1 MALPA
6 NYSTVPVFGRYIDF
20 AGAPAQGTV
29 TFEPSLK
36 YVKDPGADVLIL
48 STALV
53 ATLDGTGAFSIE
65 IPATD
70 DPDVTPSGFT
80 WNVTEHLNG
89 RTWRTFSISV
99 PQDTPAPGIDLVT
112 VAPVLPADQVS
123 TFVTSVDGQTGD
135 VNLVGLYAPLDDG
148 GKIPLDTVPEIVGG
162 VLSVNGASGVLL
174 IGAAD
179 IGALPVSGG
188 TLSGPLTLSADPTDP
203 FQAATKAYV
212 DAAVGGVDV
221 PVASVNGQVG
231 AVSLTASGLGA
242 LVAASNLSDVANPG
256 AARTNLGLGDSA
268 TKNTGTSTGTVAAGD
283 DGRLTGAAQKS
294 ANLSDLASA
303 STARTNLGLAPSAT
317 AAFGSTAGTVAAGDD
332 ARITGAAQKASNL
345 SDLGNI
351 SSARANLGL
360 GGAAVLNVGTG
371 AGDVSAGN
379 GPASAVGLHVA
390 GSDPHGD
397 RSYADGKFLPLTG
410 GTVTGGLTVTGT
422 TQSATV
428 QGSAAS
434 GGNLTLSTTSHSTK
448 GKVLLGS
455 GGIQYDETVN
465 GLAINTTT
473 AETNGIRL
481 RGGDVFVESTS
492 LVDPTHLRLSN
503 EGISFEGEPGSFSNL
518 TSISAPSAG
527 LVINGNVQVNG
538 SFSASGT
545 GNSRTVRKTADQSVT
560 SSTTLV
566 NDSHLVLSVVAN
578 ATYTLFLMC
587 VFSGGTTGDIKFSWG
602 VPSGTVLRWVDQ
614 TGTSGLAADLDV
626 YSAPGGTTQVG
637 FQIWATVVTS
647 GTAGNI
653 QFRWAQN
660 TSDATATIVRANSHL
675 CLDRVA

>member
-6 NYSTVPVFGRYIDF
+6 NYSTVLVFGRYIDF

-36 YVKDPGADVLIL
+36 YVKDPSADVLIL

-123 TFVTSVDGQTGD
+123 NFVTSVDGQTGD
-135 VNLVGLYAPLDDG
+135 VNLGGLYAPLDDG

-188 TLSGPLTLSADPTDP
+188 ALSGPLTLSADPTDP

-242 LVAASNLSDVANPG
+242 LVAGSNLSDVANSG
-256 AARTNLGLGDSA
+256 A
-268 TKNTGTSTGTVAAGD
+268 
-283 DGRLTGAAQKS
+283 
-294 ANLSDLASA
+294 
-303 STARTNLGLAPSAT
+303 ARTNLGLAPSAT

-332 ARITGAAQKASNL
+332 ARITGAAQKATNL

-371 AGDVSAGN
+371 PGDVSAGD
-379 GPASAVGLHVA
+379 GPASAVGLHIA
-390 GSDPHGD
+390 ASDPHGD

-434 GGNLTLSTTSHSTK
+434 GGNLALSTTSHSIK

-465 GLAINTTT
+465 GLAINTTV
-473 AETNGIRL
+473 AEANGIRL

-492 LVDPTHLRLSN
+492 IVEPTHLRLSN
-503 EGISFEGEPGSFSNL
+503 EGISFEGEPGSVSNL
-518 TSISAPSAG
+518 TSIGVPSAG

-538 SFSASGT
+538 AFSTSGA
-545 GNSRTVRKTADQSVT
+545 GSSRTVRKTADQSVT

-566 NDSHLVLSVVAN
+566 NDSHLVLPVVAN

-637 FQIWATVVTS
+637 LQIWATVVTS

-660 TSDATATIVRANSHL
+660 ASDATATIVRANSQL